1 MSQVIQTLAA
11 LASASPLLI
20 GCATSKLNSL
30 KLDVDSRQAAE
41 DQCLTEV
48 QEAIDI
54 VNAQAEIVKKDPS
67 ILDIDHK
74 GYNTIR
80 YPYLYTDEYTEIE
93 ITGLSCKPTQF
104 RDFDNVGYVDG
115 KIEWIAKDL
124 ETGEPSVEEVMV
136 TSIIF
141 PWDR

>member
-20 GCATSKLNSL
+20 GCATSKLDAL

-74 GYNTIR
+74 GYDTIR
-80 YPYLYTDEYTEIE
+80 
-93 ITGLSCKPTQF
+93 
-104 RDFDNVGYVDG
+104 
-115 KIEWIAKDL
+115 
-124 ETGEPSVEEVMV
+124 
-136 TSIIF
+136 
-141 PWDR
+141 